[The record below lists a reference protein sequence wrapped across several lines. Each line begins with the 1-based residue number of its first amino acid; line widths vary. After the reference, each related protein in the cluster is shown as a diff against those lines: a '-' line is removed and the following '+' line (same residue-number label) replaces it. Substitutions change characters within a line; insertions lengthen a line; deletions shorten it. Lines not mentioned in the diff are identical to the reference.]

1 MFSPAL
7 LVGPMEEK
15 QTLKVEMFSEFL
27 EMPVNLAKTLPSYCL
42 RFLLFLLKQLI
53 FLIFARKTQ

>member
-15 QTLKVEMFSEFL
+15 QVLKIEMFSEFL
-27 EMPVNLAKTLPSYCL
+27 EASVS
-42 RFLLFLLKQLI
+42 
-53 FLIFARKTQ
+53 